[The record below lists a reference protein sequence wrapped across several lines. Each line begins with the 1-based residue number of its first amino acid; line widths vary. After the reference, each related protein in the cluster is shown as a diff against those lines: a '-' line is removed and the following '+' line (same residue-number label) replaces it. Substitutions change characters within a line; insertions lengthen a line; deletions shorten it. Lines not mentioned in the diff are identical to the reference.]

1 MGENNSFTIMKRS
14 ILFFLISM
22 LTVHTMVGQ
31 GTIRGKIT
39 DSNGESLVGA
49 TVLIRESPTTGT
61 ITDFDGNYS
70 LETRTTGL
78 VTLIVRYISYQ
89 TIEQTVEVE
98 RNKVTIANFVLQQAT
113 TELEDVVIT
122 SKANRESDT
131 YMQKIKIKSA
141 ISMDYISKETIKKIG
156 DSRVDDAIKRV
167 TGVSS
172 VGGFVTV
179 RGLADRYVI
188 TSINGARIPT
198 LDPLTNNIKLDMFPT
213 SLIDNLIISKTLS
226 PDIPNNWAGA
236 YLSIETRDYP
246 QSLSL
251 SIQSSFGF
259 NRQTTFRNI
268 VSSPRSPTDWLGFDD
283 GFRDI
288 THFSFE
294 DFPYYDPIPSAYDE
308 FSVLG
313 LGDYMD
319 GVLGINETHLDN
331 PTGFYHNNIYYRLGL
346 IELDLLPPG
355 LIYSDQ
361 DVTDVILQYQYGLK
375 QEAFQA
381 INSDAEAFGTSM
393 SNSWLTTRRTAP
405 AEYSQDFSI
414 GNQVSL
420 FGRPLGLIAGIRYSS
435 AVKSDPD
442 SRIYHYEFS
451 KALGKFI
458 SNTSYVRENSVET
471 NGWSALLNA
480 SYKISPNHSVSLT
493 FMPNMTGINQA
504 RVDSGYSASL
514 SSAHEFLYVLK
525 HDQRY
530 EERKQLVYQ
539 ARTTHYFPTINL
551 RADFTASF
559 TDGESTSPDYRQI
572 TYGGMDT
579 VNYSLYKTP
588 SVFHPSREYRYLEED
603 ILDAYVKF
611 ELPFFERPGL
621 SRKLKFGLSYFLNTR
636 NSAQYLYY
644 LRGTSGSDETTDIK
658 NYLRTELFQLTQHRD
673 GQYHLPIYYRY
684 EYSDVDFG
692 LGSIDVRSVYGMT
705 DFSINQLFRIAG
717 GVRIEQSTI
726 FSDILKYHEAGFP
739 SGDLRR
745 LFPLGSGPSG
755 LNNKT
760 ADPANIEGLNVLP
773 SVNVILKVRDNESG
787 LANIRLNFSKSIVR
801 PSVREVS
808 PFWAFDYEQS
818 TYLIGNPNLK
828 ATNIDNFDLRFESFY
843 PNETNFSISL
853 FYKDFKNHIE
863 LSNEGN
869 ITWRN
874 AESGE
879 VWGIEIEG
887 KKEIISNL
895 TAGANITYVYSNSLV
910 NYYNLEGGID
920 QTINRQM
927 YGQAPYIINGLLSYS
942 SSRTGLSATA
952 TYNVQ
957 GPRLALA
964 SRFSSFPDVYELPSQ
979 NVDLK
984 ISKELG
990 KHFSVDIKIRNLL
1003 NAANTRAHDG
1013 DGEFVP
1019 SWSKDSNLVNLKHT
1033 IKDIFTEDKR
1043 YSWDYI
1049 YDSYTYGT
1057 TFVMSVGYK
1066 L

>member
-1 MGENNSFTIMKRS
+1 MFTAQ
-14 ILFFLISM
+14 
-22 LTVHTMVGQ
+22 TMFGQ

-70 LETRTTGL
+70 LETKTSGT
-78 VTLIVRYISYQ
+78 VTLSARYISYQ
-89 TIEQTVEVE
+89 TIEQSVEIG
-98 RNKVTIANFVLQQAT
+98 RDKVTIVNFEMQQAT

-131 YMQKIKIKSA
+131 YMRKVKINSA
-141 ISMDYISKETIKKIG
+141 ISMDYISKETIQKIG

-179 RGLADRYVI
+179 RGLADRYVV
-188 TSINGARIPT
+188 TSINGTRIPT

-236 YLSIETRDYP
+236 YLSIETKDYP
-246 QSLSL
+246 QSLSIN
-251 SIQSSFGF
+251 IQSSFGF
-259 NRQTTFRNI
+259 NKQTTFQNI
-268 VSSPRSPTDWLGFDD
+268 VSSPRSSTDWLGFDN

-288 THFSFE
+288 THHDVE
-294 DFPYYDPIPSAYDE
+294 DFPFYDPIPSAFDE
-308 FSVLG
+308 FASLG
-313 LGDYMD
+313 LEDYMT
-319 GVLGINETHLDN
+319 GVLGINESHLNN

-346 IELDLLPPG
+346 IQLGLLPPG
-355 LIYSDQ
+355 LIYSDEE
-361 DVTDVILQYQYGLK
+361 VANAILQYQNGIK
-375 QEAFQA
+375 QDAFQT
-381 INSDAEAFGTSM
+381 INRDTEAFGTSM

-405 AEYSQDFSI
+405 VEYSQDFSI
-414 GNQVSL
+414 GNQISL
-420 FGRPLGLIAGIRYSS
+420 FGRPLGLLAGIRYSS
-435 AVKSDPD
+435 SVKSDPN
-442 SRIYHYEFS
+442 SKVYHYEFIKS
-451 KALGKFI
+451 LGQFFA
-458 SNTSYVRENSVET
+458 NTSYVRENSVET

-480 SYKISPNHSVSLT
+480 SYKISPNHSISLT
-493 FMPNMTGINQA
+493 YMPNMAGINMA
-504 RVDSGYSASL
+504 RVDSGYSASA
-514 SSAHEFLYVLK
+514 SAAYDFLYVLK

-530 EERKQLVYQ
+530 EERQQMVYQ
-539 ARTTHYFPTINL
+539 ARSTHYLPMVKL
-551 RADFTASF
+551 RADFTISY
-559 TDGESTSPDYRQI
+559 TDGESSSPDYRQI
-572 TYGGMDT
+572 SYGGIDT
-579 VNYSLYKTP
+579 VNYSVYKTP
-588 SVFHPSREYRYLEED
+588 AVFHPSREYRRLDED
-603 ILDAYVKF
+603 ILDAFAKF
-611 ELPFFERPGL
+611 EMPFFEKPGL
-621 SRKLKFGLSYFLNTR
+621 PRKLGFGLSYFLNTR
-636 NSAQYLYY
+636 SSSQHLYY
-644 LRGTSGSDETTDIK
+644 LRGTSGNDETTDIE
-658 NYLRTELFQLTQHRD
+658 NYLRTELFQLRPARD
-673 GQYHLPIYYRY
+673 GRYYIPIYYTY

-692 LGSIDVRSVYGMT
+692 LGSIDVRSAYGMT
-705 DFSINQLFRIAG
+705 DFSINPTIRVAG
-717 GVRIEQSTI
+717 GLRIEQSTI
-726 FSDILKYHEAGFP
+726 FSDILKYHEAGYP
-739 SGDLRR
+739 AGDLRR

-760 ADPANIEGLNVLP
+760 ADPANIEGLDVLP
-773 SVNVILKVRDNESG
+773 SVNVIFKVRDNQSG
-787 LANIRLNFSKSIVR
+787 LSNIRLNFSKSVVR

-828 ATNIDNFDLRFESFY
+828 ATEIDNFDLRFESFS
-843 PNETNFSISL
+843 PNEANYSISL

-879 VWGIEIEG
+879 AWGIEIEG

-964 SRFSSFPDVYELPSQ
+964 SRFSSIPDVYELPMHAI
-979 NVDLK
+979 DLK

-990 KHFSVDIKIRNLL
+990 KHFSVALKVRNLL
-1003 NAANTRAHDG
+1003 NASTTRAHDG
-1013 DGEFVP
+1013 DGEFFP
-1019 SWSKDSNLVNLKHT
+1019 SWSKDNRLDNLKYT
-1033 IKDIFTEDKR
+1033 IKDIFTDNKR
-1043 YSWDYI
+1043 YSWDYT

-1057 TFVMSVGYK
+1057 TFVVSVGYK